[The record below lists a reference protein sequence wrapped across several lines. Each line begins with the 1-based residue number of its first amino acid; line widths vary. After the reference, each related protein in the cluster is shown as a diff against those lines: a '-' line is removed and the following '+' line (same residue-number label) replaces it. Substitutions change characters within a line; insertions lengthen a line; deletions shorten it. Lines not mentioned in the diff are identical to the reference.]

1 MELKENPLDLIELD
15 LNNSNVYKDGVYIYV
30 SKNRNDNYSI
40 CQFHFRIKPL
50 IDIFKADSYVNV
62 KYLHPN
68 HLFLTKSE
76 KSDDPYNYRISNAD
90 KGDYRRNCFH
100 FKNLA
105 EKLKMKQLPPTKKNK
120 RIIGDI
126 LDIEKYKFNKKI
138 GYLVNISSFEALK
151 DYPIDFMD

>member
-1 MELKENPLDLIELD
+1 MELKENYLDLVELD
-15 LNNSNVYKDGVYIYV
+15 LNNSNVYKDGVYIHV
-30 SKNRNDNYSI
+30 SKNENEEYNM

-50 IDIFKADSYVNV
+50 MNIFEASSYVNI

-76 KSDDPYNYRISNAD
+76 RNADPYSYLISNAD
-90 KGDYRRNCFH
+90 KGDYKRNCFH

-120 RIIGDI
+120 KSSGAV
-126 LDIEKYKFNKKI
+126 LDLEKYKFNEKI
-138 GYLVNISSFEALK
+138 GYLVNISNFEPLK
-151 DYPIDFMD
+151 DYHIG